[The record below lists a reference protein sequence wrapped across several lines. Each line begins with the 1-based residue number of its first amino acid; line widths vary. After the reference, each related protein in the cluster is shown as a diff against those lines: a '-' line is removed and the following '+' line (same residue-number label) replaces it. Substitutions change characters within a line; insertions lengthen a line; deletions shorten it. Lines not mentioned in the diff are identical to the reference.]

1 MVPLQKLLG
10 KEDRFF
16 ELFAATAEQARQS
29 VQALRKF
36 LRNPGPT
43 ASLEDF
49 AAIRRKNKA
58 ITMQINELLCT
69 GFVSALEV
77 EDIEA
82 LSNSIYK
89 VPKTCEKIAERV
101 QLAPQHLAGVEL
113 TGQLAMLEQAT
124 STLAEMVKELR
135 KGLTRAR
142 VTALNEKLQA
152 VEGDADNTINE
163 LLRGIYNST
172 ESPGRL
178 LYLKD
183 LYELMERVTDRCR
196 DAGNVVL
203 RIVLKGS

>member
-1 MVPLQKLLG
+1 MVPLEKLLG

-16 ELFAATAEQARQS
+16 ELFNATAGQACQS

-36 LRNPGPT
+36 LENPGPAT
-43 ASLEDF
+43 SLEDF

-101 QLAPQHLAGVEL
+101 QLAPHHLAGVDL
-113 TGQLAMLEQAT
+113 ARQLAMLDQAT
-124 STLAEMVKELR
+124 SILADMVRELSR
-135 KGLTRAR
+135 GLTRAR

-152 VEGDADNTINE
+152 VEGDADKTINE
-163 LLRGIYNST
+163 LLSGIYNAG
-172 ESPGRL
+172 ENPGRL

-183 LYELMERVTDRCR
+183 LYELMEKVTDRCR

-203 RIVLKGS
+203 RIVLKGA

>member
-1 MVPLQKLLG
+1 
-10 KEDRFF
+10 
-16 ELFAATAEQARQS
+16 
-29 VQALRKF
+29 
-36 LRNPGPT
+36 
-43 ASLEDF
+43 
-49 AAIRRKNKA
+49 
-58 ITMQINELLCT
+58 MQINELLCT

-113 TGQLAMLEQAT
+113 TGQLALLEQAT

-172 ESPGRL
+172 ENPGRV

>member
-16 ELFAATAEQARQS
+16 ELFEATAGQVCES
-29 VQALRKF
+29 VQALRAFFEK
-36 LRNPGPT
+36 PGPSG
-43 ASLEDF
+43 SLDEF
-49 AAIRRKNKA
+49 ANIRRKNKS
-58 ITMQINELLCT
+58 ITAQINELLCT
-69 GFVSALEV
+69 GFVTALEV

-101 QLAPQHLAGVEL
+101 QLAPQHLEGIDLSRQIAL
-113 TGQLAMLEQAT
+113 LEQAT
-124 STLAEMVKELR
+124 SILADMIRELR

-152 VEGDADNTINE
+152 VEGEADKTINE
-163 LLRGIYNST
+163 LLRGIYNAT
-172 ESPGRL
+172 DTPGRV

-183 LYELMERVTDRCR
+183 IYELLEKVTDRCR
-196 DAGNVVL
+196 DAGNIVL
-203 RIVLKGS
+203 RIVLKGA

>member
-16 ELFAATAEQARQS
+16 ELFEATAGQACES
-29 VQALRKF
+29 VQALRAFFEK
-36 LRNPGPT
+36 PGPSG
-43 ASLEDF
+43 SLDEF
-49 AAIRRKNKA
+49 ANIRRKNKS
-58 ITMQINELLCT
+58 ITAQINELLCT
-69 GFVSALEV
+69 GFVTALEV

-101 QLAPQHLAGVEL
+101 QLAPQHLEGINL
-113 TGQLAMLEQAT
+113 SRQIAMLEQAT
-124 STLAEMVKELR
+124 SILADMIRELR

-152 VEGDADNTINE
+152 VEGEADKTINE
-163 LLRGIYNST
+163 LLRGIYNAT
-172 ESPGRL
+172 DTPGRV

-183 LYELMERVTDRCR
+183 IYELLEKVTDRCR
-196 DAGNVVL
+196 DAGNIVL
-203 RIVLKGS
+203 RIVLKGA

>member
-16 ELFAATAEQARQS
+16 ELFEATAGQACES
-29 VQALRKF
+29 VQALRAFFEK
-36 LRNPGPT
+36 RPSG
-43 ASLEDF
+43 SLDEF
-49 AAIRRKNKA
+49 ANIRRKNKS
-58 ITMQINELLCT
+58 ITAQINELLCT
-69 GFVSALEV
+69 GFVTALEV

-101 QLAPQHLAGVEL
+101 QLAPQHLEGIDL
-113 TGQLAMLEQAT
+113 SRQIAMLEQAT
-124 STLAEMVKELR
+124 SILADMIRELR

-152 VEGDADNTINE
+152 VEGEADKTINE
-163 LLRGIYNST
+163 LLRGIYNAT
-172 ESPGRL
+172 DTPGRV

-183 LYELMERVTDRCR
+183 IYELLEKVTDRCR
-196 DAGNVVL
+196 DAGNIVL
-203 RIVLKGS
+203 RIVLKGA

>member
-16 ELFAATAEQARQS
+16 ELFEATAGQACES
-29 VQALRKF
+29 VQALRAFFEK
-36 LRNPGPT
+36 PGPSG
-43 ASLEDF
+43 SLDEF
-49 AAIRRKNKA
+49 ANIRRKNKS
-58 ITMQINELLCT
+58 ITAQINELLCT
-69 GFVSALEV
+69 GFVTALEV

-101 QLAPQHLAGVEL
+101 QLAPQHLEGIDLSRQIAL
-113 TGQLAMLEQAT
+113 LEQAT
-124 STLAEMVKELR
+124 SILADMIRELR

-152 VEGDADNTINE
+152 VEGEADKTINE
-163 LLRGIYNST
+163 LLRGIYNAT
-172 ESPGRL
+172 DTPGRV

-183 LYELMERVTDRCR
+183 IYELLEKVTDRCR
-196 DAGNVVL
+196 DAGNIVL
-203 RIVLKGS
+203 RIVLKGA

>member
-16 ELFAATAEQARQS
+16 ELFEATAGQACES
-29 VQALRKF
+29 VQALRAFFEK
-36 LRNPGPT
+36 PGPSG
-43 ASLEDF
+43 SLDEF
-49 AAIRRKNKA
+49 ANIRRKNKS
-58 ITMQINELLCT
+58 ITAQINELLCT
-69 GFVSALEV
+69 GFVTALEV

-101 QLAPQHLAGVEL
+101 QLAPQHLEGIDL
-113 TGQLAMLEQAT
+113 SRQIAMLEQAT
-124 STLAEMVKELR
+124 SILADMIRELR

-152 VEGDADNTINE
+152 VEGEADKTINE
-163 LLRGIYNST
+163 LLRGIYNAT
-172 ESPGRL
+172 DTPGRV

-183 LYELMERVTDRCR
+183 IYELLEKVTDRCR
-196 DAGNVVL
+196 DAGNIVL
-203 RIVLKGS
+203 RIVLKGA

>member
-113 TGQLAMLEQAT
+113 TGQLVMLEQAT